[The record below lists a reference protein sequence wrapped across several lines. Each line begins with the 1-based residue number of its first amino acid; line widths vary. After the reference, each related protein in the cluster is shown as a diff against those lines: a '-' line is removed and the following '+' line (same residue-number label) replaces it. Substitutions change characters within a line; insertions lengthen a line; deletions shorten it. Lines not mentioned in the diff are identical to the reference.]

1 MQTTLI
7 TAFLGGIL
15 SIFSPCILPLLPAY
29 FAYLSGTTL
38 NGTTTNN
45 TTDTQ
50 QKTRTQKTTS
60 LKTTTKPTTN
70 KTHSYL
76 LHAILFSV
84 GFSVIFIFFGASIGA
99 LGKFLLTNKRIIEI
113 IGGIIIIFFAIQI
126 SGLTNKFFKKEFHT
140 HLSQKSNRKL
150 EKFKYLRSLIT
161 GVIFA
166 FGWSPCY
173 GPILG
178 SILTL
183 SIVETSFSK
192 GITLFTVYSLG
203 MTVSLI
209 LVAILAS
216 KVSNLGKKTKYITK
230 TLQIIFAIMLL
241 YLGITMLTG
250 NISFLANT
258 INTLYIK
265 YNINFF

>member
-15 SIFSPCILPLLPAY
+15 SILSPCILPLLPAY
-29 FAYLSGTTL
+29 FAYLSGTTIS
-38 NGTTTNN
+38 
-45 TTDTQ
+45 
-50 QKTRTQKTTS
+50 RTPN
-60 LKTTTKPTTN
+60 KP
-70 KTHSYL
+70 HSYL
-76 LHAILFSV
+76 LHAILFSI
-84 GFSVIFIFFGASIGA
+84 GFSVIFIFFGASLGA

-113 IGGIIIIFFAIQI
+113 IGGILIIFFAIQI
-126 SGLTNKFFKKEFHT
+126 SGLTNNFFKKEFHIRI
-140 HLSQKSNRKL
+140 SQKTTKKL
-150 EKFKYLRSLIT
+150 EKFKYLRSFLT

-183 SIVETSFSK
+183 SIAETSFSK
-192 GITLFTVYSLG
+192 GITLFAVYSLG

-241 YLGITMLTG
+241 YLGVTMLSG
-250 NISFLANT
+250 DLSFLANT